1 MRIKRWIVL
10 SLAAALATLMLTGC
24 PWDQDRPGGG
34 ASSQPG
40 GDGVIVVPPGGD
52 DDDDGGDDPPVTY
65 TITAT
70 AGTGGTAQPATQTVT
85 AGQDASVAV
94 AASDGY
100 CIQQIT
106 VDGDVQFTAADA
118 SRTEY
123 TVQFPAVDASHTVE
137 ASFAQV
143 YTVTASIGAGGTV
156 QFDGQPVTDGASA
169 AFRAGDTLTFT
180 VQPNDGY
187 QIASVQADGDVLSG
201 ENGSYTY
208 TVKGDCTI
216 AVTFQK
222 LTYTVTAKVSGTG
235 GKVSVSPD
243 EVEHGGSVTI
253 TVTPNEGYIVD
264 SVQTADGTLL
274 TPNADGTYTLANVTK
289 DQTITVTFQQL
300 TYTVTVTAGAGGTA
314 SVSSKEVGH
323 GDSVTVTVTPEEGYI
338 VDKVDDNGTDVTG
351 QVKNNTY
358 TLTNVTASHNI
369 TVTFQKLTSYMVTTS
384 EQLIAWAEEVRKGN
398 RSLDCTLAADITL
411 TEPWTPVG
419 TDYQNPYTGT
429 FDGNN
434 HTIRGLTVT
443 GSNEYAGL
451 FGYIG
456 SGGTVKNVK
465 LVNVQITSDH
475 QYGYAGGVA
484 GYSRGNIENCSVSGS
499 VSGNSS
505 SNGTSNCVG
514 GVVGQQYGGTI
525 TECSSS
531 AIVKGAN
538 EVGGVAGQTAN
549 ATLTACYATGDVTAE
564 RDPQNN
570 TYAGGVVGYN
580 GASTLTAC
588 YATGNVTGTGTG
600 TGSIYVGGVTG
611 DNASGTLTACYHAKG
626 TVSGPDG
633 ATGGVTG
640 RNYDANVGIP
650 SITACYWQNNQ
661 AQGIGNNQAGTTV
674 ETTQVTDGDWANA
687 VAQMNKALSGTGYS
701 YQQGNPPK
709 LN

>member
-52 DDDDGGDDPPVTY
+52 DDDDGDDPPVTY

-85 AGQDASVAV
+85 AGQGASVAV

-156 QFDGQPVTDGASA
+156 KFNGQPVTDGASA

-180 VQPNDGY
+180 VEPDSGY
-187 QIASVQADGDVLSG
+187 QIASVQAGGDVLSG

-208 TVKGDCTI
+208 TVNSSCTI

-235 GKVSVSPD
+235 GKVSVSP
-243 EVEHGGSVTI
+243 EKVEHGGSVTV
-253 TVTPNEGYIVD
+253 TVTPEEGYTVG
-264 SVQTADGTLL
+264 SVRTADGTSL
-274 TPNADGTYTLANVTK
+274 TLNADGTYTLANVTE
-289 DQTITVTFQQL
+289 DQTITVTFQKQ
-300 TYTVTVTAGAGGTA
+300 TYTVTATVSGTGGKV
-314 SVSSKEVGH
+314 SVSSEKVEH
-323 GDSVTVTVTPEEGYI
+323 GGSVTVTVTPDGGYI

-351 QVKNNTY
+351 QVTNNTY

-369 TVTFQKLTSYMVTTS
+369 TVTFQKLTSYTVTTS
-384 EQLIAWAEEVRKGN
+384 KQLMDWAEEVRNGN

-475 QYGYAGGVA
+475 QYAYVGGVA
-484 GYSRGNIENCSVSGS
+484 GNNDGAIENCSVSGS
-499 VSGNSS
+499 VSGNSTYNSVGGVVGYQWGGSITRCS
-505 SNGTSNCVG
+505 SSATVQGTGGVG
-514 GVVGQQYGGTI
+514 GVVGQTNYG
-525 TECSSS
+525 
-531 AIVKGAN
+531 AK
-538 EVGGVAGQTAN
+538 
-549 ATLTACYATGDVTAE
+549 LTACYATDNVTLVSNGS
-564 RDPQNN
+564 DNY
-570 TYAGGVVGYN
+570 YAGGVVGSN
-580 GASTLTAC
+580 GGSSTLIAC
-588 YATGNVTGTGTG
+588 YATGNVTGSGSGT
-600 TGSIYVGGVTG
+600 IYVGGVTG
-611 DNASGTLTACYHAKG
+611 DNALGTLTACYHATG
-626 TVSGPDG
+626 TVSGPGG
-633 ATGGVTG
+633 ATGGVAG
-640 RNYDANVGIP
+640 RNFKDSMFGGSI
-650 SITACYWQNNQ
+650 ITACYWNGTVTGDN
-661 AQGIGNNQAGTTV
+661 GIGNDMTNAGEATKV
-674 ETTQVTDGDWANA
+674 DGNWADA
-687 VAQMNKALSGTGYS
+687 VKQMNAALSGTGYS

>member
-10 SLAAALATLMLTGC
+10 SLAAVLTTLMLTGC

-52 DDDDGGDDPPVTY
+52 DDDDGDDPPVTY

-70 AGTGGTAQPATQTVT
+70 AGTGGTAQPPSQTVT
-85 AGQDASVAV
+85 AGQNASVAV

-100 CIQQIT
+100 CIRQIT
-106 VDGDVQFTAADA
+106 VDGADQFTAADA

-143 YTVTASIGAGGTV
+143 YTVTARIGEGGTV
-156 QFDGQPVTDGASA
+156 KLGGQPVTDGYSA
-169 AFRAGDTLTFT
+169 AFLAGDTLTFT
-180 VQPNDGY
+180 VEPDDGY
-187 QIASVQADGDVLSG
+187 QIASVQAGGDVLSG

-222 LTYTVTAKVSGTG
+222 LTYTVTATVSGTG

-253 TVTPNEGYIVD
+253 KVTPDEGYIVG
-264 SVQTADGTLL
+264 SVQTADGTPL
-274 TPNADGTYTLANVTK
+274 TLNTDGTYTLDNVTK
-289 DQTITVTFQQL
+289 DQTIIVTFQQQ

-314 SVSSKEVGH
+314 SVSSNEVEH
-323 GDSVTVTVTPEEGYI
+323 GGSVTVTVTPDGGYI
-338 VDKVDDNGTDVTG
+338 VDSVQDNGTDVTG

-358 TLTNVTASHNI
+358 TLTNVTADHDI
-369 TVTFQKLTSYMVTTS
+369 TVTFQKLTSRTVSTP
-384 EQLIAWAEEVRKGN
+384 EQLIAWADEVRNGN
-398 RSLDCTLAADITL
+398 YSLDCTLAADITL
-411 TEPWTPVG
+411 TGNWTPVG
-419 TDYQNPYTGT
+419 TTLANQYTGT
-429 FDGNN
+429 FDGNG
-434 HTIRGLTVT
+434 HTISGLTVT

-484 GYSRGNIENCSVSGS
+484 GNNDGAIENCSVSGS
-499 VSGNSS
+499 VSGNSTYNS
-505 SNGTSNCVG
+505 VG
-514 GVVGQQYGGTI
+514 GVVGYQLGGSI
-525 TECSSS
+525 TGCSSS
-531 AIVKGAN
+531 ATVQGTGS
-538 EVGGVAGQTAN
+538 VGGVAGQTN
-549 ATLTACYATGDVTAE
+549 SGATLTACYSTGNVTLE
-564 RDPQNN
+564 SNN
-570 TYAGGVVGYN
+570 SDNHYAGGVVGSN
-580 GASTLTAC
+580 SFSTLIAC

-611 DNASGTLTACYHAKG
+611 DNASGTLTACYHATG
-626 TVSGPDG
+626 DVTGASGS
-633 ATGGVTG
+633 TGGVTG
-640 RNYDANVGIP
+640 RNFKGSMFGGGI
-650 SITACYWQNNQ
+650 ITACYWQNDQ
-661 AQGIGNNQAGTTV
+661 AEGIGYNQAGTTDG
-674 ETTQVTDGDWANA
+674 TTKVDSGWTDA
-687 VAQMNKALSGTGYS
+687 VAQMNAALSGTGYS
-701 YQQGNPPK
+701 YQQGNPPT

>member
-52 DDDDGGDDPPVTY
+52 DDDDSDDPPVTY

-100 CIQQIT
+100 CIRQIT

-156 QFDGQPVTDGASA
+156 KFNGQPVAGGASA

-180 VQPNDGY
+180 VEPDSGY
-187 QIASVQADGDVLSG
+187 QIASVQAGGDVLSG

-216 AVTFQK
+216 AVIFQK

-235 GKVSVSPD
+235 GNVSVSPD
-243 EVEHGGSVTI
+243 EVEHGGSVT
-253 TVTPNEGYIVD
+253 
-264 SVQTADGTLL
+264 
-274 TPNADGTYTLANVTK
+274 
-289 DQTITVTFQQL
+289 
-300 TYTVTVTAGAGGTA
+300 
-314 SVSSKEVGH
+314 
-323 GDSVTVTVTPEEGYI
+323 VTVTPDGGYI
-338 VDKVDDNGTDVTG
+338 VDKVHDNGTDVTG

-369 TVTFQKLTSYMVTTS
+369 TVTFQKLTSYMVTTP
-384 EQLIAWAEEVRKGN
+384 EQLIAWAEEVRNGN

-429 FDGNN
+429 FDGKG
-434 HTIRGLTVT
+434 HTITGLTVT

-451 FGYIG
+451 FGCIG

-465 LVNVQITSDH
+465 LVNVQITSGY
-475 QYGYAGGVA
+475 QYAYVGGVA
-484 GYSRGNIENCSVSGS
+484 GNNDGAIENCSVSGS
-499 VSGNSS
+499 VSGNSTYNS
-505 SNGTSNCVG
+505 VG
-514 GVVGQQYGGTI
+514 GVVGYQWGGSI
-525 TECSSS
+525 TRCSSS
-531 AIVKGAN
+531 ATVKGTGG
-538 EVGGVAGQTAN
+538 VGGVAGQTNYGAK
-549 ATLTACYATGDVTAE
+549 LTACYATDNVTLVSNGS
-564 RDPQNN
+564 DNY
-570 TYAGGVVGYN
+570 YAGGVVGSN
-580 GASTLTAC
+580 GGSSTLIAC
-588 YATGNVTGTGTG
+588 YATGNVTGSGSGT
-600 TGSIYVGGVTG
+600 IYVGGVTG
-611 DNASGTLTACYHAKG
+611 SNNLGTLTACYHAAE

-633 ATGGVTG
+633 TTGGVTA
-640 RNYDANVGIP
+640 RNYNASVGIP
-650 SITACYWQNNQ
+650 SITACYWENNQ
-661 AQGIGNNQAGTTV
+661 KQGIGDNHAGTG
-674 ETTQVTDGDWANA
+674 ETTKVTDGDWTNA
-687 VAQMNKALSGTGYS
+687 VAQMNKALSGTKWHYNSAGN
-701 YQQGNPPK
+701 NPPT

>member
-10 SLAAALATLMLTGC
+10 SLAAVLTTAMLTGC

-40 GDGVIVVPPGGD
+40 GDSVIVVPPGGD
-52 DDDDGGDDPPVTY
+52 DDDDSDDPPVTY

-70 AGTGGTAQPATQTVT
+70 AGTGGTAQPATQTVA

-156 QFDGQPVTDGASA
+156 KFNGQPVADGASA

-180 VQPNDGY
+180 VEPDSGY
-187 QIASVQADGDVLSG
+187 QIASVQAGGDVLSG

-235 GKVSVSPD
+235 GKVSVSP
-243 EVEHGGSVTI
+243 EKVEHGGSVTV
-253 TVTPNEGYIVD
+253 TVTPEEGYTVD

-274 TPNADGTYTLANVTK
+274 TPNADGTYTLDNVTE
-289 DQTITVTFQQL
+289 DQTITVTFQKQ
-300 TYTVTVTAGAGGTA
+300 TYTVTVTAGTGGTA

-323 GDSVTVTVTPEEGYI
+323 GDSVTVTIAPNDNYEIKSVQ
-338 VDKVDDNGTDVTG
+338 DNGTDVTG

-358 TLTNVTASHNI
+358 TLTNVTADHDI
-369 TVTFQKLTSYMVTTS
+369 TVTFQKLTSRTVSTP
-384 EQLIAWAEEVRKGN
+384 EQLMDWAEEVRKGN

-411 TEPWTPVG
+411 TEDWTPVG
-419 TDYQNPYTGT
+419 ISFVNQYTGT
-429 FDGNN
+429 FDGNGY
-434 HTIRGLTVT
+434 TIRGLTVT

-451 FGYIG
+451 FGYIDD
-456 SGGTVKNVK
+456 SGTVKNVK
-465 LVNVQITSDH
+465 LEDVWITSDH
-475 QYGYAGGVA
+475 QYGNAGGVA

-499 VSGNSS
+499 VS
-505 SNGTSNCVG
+505 SNYSAG
-514 GVVGQQYGGTI
+514 GVVAQQFGNSI
-525 TECSSS
+525 TKCSSS
-531 AIVKGAN
+531 ATVKGTG
-538 EVGGVAGQTAN
+538 EVGGVAGKTDN
-549 ATLTACYATGDVTAE
+549 SATLTACYATGNVTFE
-564 RDPQNN
+564 RASTIN
-570 TYAGGVVGYN
+570 TFAGGVVGFN
-580 GASTLTAC
+580 GTGSILTAC

-640 RNYDANVGIP
+640 RNYNALGDPV
-650 SITACYWQNNQ
+650 ITACYWKNDQDE
-661 AQGIGNNQAGTTV
+661 GIGYNQAGTTV
-674 ETTQVTDGDWANA
+674 ETTKVDGDWTDA
-687 VAQMNKALSGTGYS
+687 VAKMNKALSGTGYS
-701 YQQGNPPK
+701 YRQGNPPK

>member
-10 SLAAALATLMLTGC
+10 SLAAVLTTLMLTGC

-52 DDDDGGDDPPVTY
+52 DDDDGDDPPVTY

-70 AGTGGTAQPATQTVT
+70 AGPGGTAQPPAQTVA
-85 AGQDASVAV
+85 AGQGASVAV

-100 CIQQIT
+100 CIRQIT
-106 VDGDVQFTAADA
+106 VDGAGQFTAADA

-156 QFDGQPVTDGASA
+156 KLGGQTVADGDSA
-169 AFRAGDTLTFT
+169 AFLAGDTLTFT
-180 VQPNDGY
+180 VEPDSGY
-187 QIASVQADGDVLSG
+187 QIASVQAGGDVLSG

-235 GKVSVSPD
+235 GNVSVSPD
-243 EVEHGGSVTI
+243 EVEHGGSVTV
-253 TVTPNEGYIVD
+253 TVTPEEGYTVD

-274 TPNADGTYTLANVTK
+274 TPNADGTYTLDNVTE
-289 DQTITVTFQQL
+289 DQTITVTFQKQ
-300 TYTVTVTAGAGGTA
+300 TYTVTVTAGTGGTA

-323 GDSVTVTVTPEEGYI
+323 GDSVTVTIAPNDNYEIKSVQ
-338 VDKVDDNGTDVTG
+338 DNGTDVTG

-358 TLTNVTASHNI
+358 TLANVTADHDI
-369 TVTFQKLTSYMVTTS
+369 AVTFQKLTSYTVTTS
-384 EQLIAWAEEVRKGN
+384 KQLMDWAEEVRNGN
-398 RSLDCTLAADITL
+398 RSLNCTLAADITL

-429 FDGNN
+429 FDGKG
-434 HTIRGLTVT
+434 HTITGLTVT

-465 LVNVQITSDH
+465 LEDVQIATTNS
-475 QYGYAGGVA
+475 YGYAGGVA
-484 GYSRGNIENCSVSGS
+484 GYSRGTIENCSVSGS
-499 VSGNSS
+499 VS
-505 SNGTSNCVG
+505 SNYSAG
-514 GVVGQQYGGTI
+514 GVVAQQFGNSI
-525 TECSSS
+525 TGCSSS
-531 AIVKGAN
+531 ATVKGTA
-538 EVGGVAGQTAN
+538 EVGGVAGKTDN
-549 ATLTACYATGDVTAE
+549 SATLTACYATGNVTFE
-564 RDPQNN
+564 RASTIN
-570 TYAGGVVGYN
+570 TFAGGVVGSN
-580 GASTLTAC
+580 GGGTLIAC
-588 YATGNVTGTGTG
+588 YATGSVTGTGTG

-611 DNASGTLTACYHAKG
+611 SNDSGTLTACYHAAE

-640 RNYDANVGIP
+640 RNFNASTGIP
-650 SITACYWQNNQ
+650 AITACYWKNDQDE
-661 AQGIGNNQAGTTV
+661 GIGYNQAGTTV
-674 ETTQVTDGDWANA
+674 ETTKVDGDWTDA
-687 VAQMNKALSGTGYS
+687 VAKMNKALSGTGYS

>member
-156 QFDGQPVTDGASA
+156 KFNGQPVADGASA

-180 VQPNDGY
+180 VEPDSGY
-187 QIASVQADGDVLSG
+187 QIASVQAGGDVLSG

-235 GKVSVSPD
+235 GKVSVSP
-243 EVEHGGSVTI
+243 EKVEHGGSVTV
-253 TVTPNEGYIVD
+253 TVTPDEGYTVD
-264 SVQTADGTLL
+264 SVRTADGTLL
-274 TPNADGTYTLANVTK
+274 TPNEDGTYTLANVTE
-289 DQTITVTFQQL
+289 DQTITVTFQQQ
-300 TYTVTVTAGAGGTA
+300 TYTVTAKVNGTGGKV
-314 SVSSKEVGH
+314 SVSSEKVEH
-323 GDSVTVTVTPEEGYI
+323 GGSVTVTVTPEEGYT
-338 VDKVDDNGTDVTG
+338 VGSVQDNGADVTK
-351 QVKNNTY
+351 QVENNTY
-358 TLTNVTASHNI
+358 TLTNVTADHDI
-369 TVTFQKLTSYMVTTS
+369 TVTFQKLTSRTVFTS
-384 EQLIAWAEEVRKGN
+384 EQLMDWAEEVRNGN
-398 RSLDCTLAADITL
+398 YSLDCTLAADITL

-465 LVNVQITSDH
+465 LEDVQITSDH
-475 QYGYAGGVA
+475 QYANVGGVA
-484 GYSRGNIENCSVSGS
+484 GINNGTIENCSVSGRVRGYS
-499 VSGNSS
+499 A
-505 SNGTSNCVG
+505 G
-514 GVVGQQYGGTI
+514 GVVGQQYSGSI
-525 TECSSS
+525 TLCNSS
-531 AIVKGAN
+531 ATVQGTSQ
-538 EVGGVAGQTAN
+538 VGGVVGYTN
-549 ATLTACYATGDVTAE
+549 YGVTLTACYATGDVTAE
-564 RDPQNN
+564 NNN
-570 TYAGGVVGYN
+570 TAGTFFAGGVVGSN
-580 GASTLTAC
+580 GGNLTAC
-588 YATGNVTGTGTG
+588 YATGKVTGG

-611 DNASGTLTACYHAKG
+611 SNDSGTLTACYHAAE

-640 RNYDANVGIP
+640 RNYNASVGIP
-650 SITACYWQNNQ
+650 AITACYWKNDQDE
-661 AQGIGNNQAGTTV
+661 GIGYNQAGTTV
-674 ETTQVTDGDWANA
+674 ETTKVDGDWTDA
-687 VAQMNKALSGTGYS
+687 VAKMNIALSGTGYS

>member
-156 QFDGQPVTDGASA
+156 QFDGQTVADGDSA
-169 AFRAGDTLTFT
+169 AFLAGDTLTFT
-180 VQPNDGY
+180 VEPEKGW
-187 QIASVQADGDVLSG
+187 QIEGVTANGSPLTGT
-201 ENGSYTY
+201 NGSYTY

-222 LTYTVTAKVSGTG
+222 LTYTITANIGTG
-235 GKVSVSPD
+235 GTASISSEK
-243 EVEHGGSVTI
+243 VEHGGSVTI
-253 TVTPNEGYIVD
+253 KVTPDEGYTVG
-264 SVQTADGTLL
+264 SVQTADGTSL
-274 TPNADGTYTLANVTK
+274 TPNEDGTYTLANVTE
-289 DQTITVTFQQL
+289 DQTITVTFQQQ
-300 TYTVTVTAGAGGTA
+300 TYTVTVTAGTGGTA
-314 SVSSKEVGH
+314 SVSSNEVEH
-323 GDSVTVTVTPEEGYI
+323 GGSVTVTVTPDGGYTVGSI
-338 VDKVDDNGTDVTG
+338 QDNGTDVTK
-351 QVKNNTY
+351 QVENNTY
-358 TLTNVTASHNI
+358 TLTNVTADHDI
-369 TVTFQKLTSYMVTTS
+369 TVTFQKLTSRTVSTP
-384 EQLIAWAEEVRKGN
+384 EQLMDWAEEVRKGN

-411 TEPWTPVG
+411 TGNWTPVG
-419 TDYQNPYTGT
+419 TTLANQYTGT
-429 FDGNN
+429 FDGKG
-434 HTIRGLTVT
+434 HTIRGLKVT

-465 LVNVQITSDH
+465 LEDVQITSDH
-475 QYGYAGGVA
+475 QYANAGGVA
-484 GYSRGNIENCSVSGS
+484 GYSQGNIENCSVSGS
-499 VSGNSS
+499 VS
-505 SNGTSNCVG
+505 SNYSAG
-514 GVVGQQYGGTI
+514 GVVAQQFGNSI
-525 TECSSS
+525 TGCSSS
-531 AIVKGAN
+531 ATVKGTA
-538 EVGGVAGQTAN
+538 EVGGVAGKTDN
-549 ATLTACYATGDVTAE
+549 SATLTACYATGNVTFE
-564 RDPQNN
+564 RASTIN
-570 TYAGGVVGYN
+570 TFAGGVVGFN
-580 GASTLTAC
+580 GTGSILTAC

-640 RNYDANVGIP
+640 RNYNALGDPV
-650 SITACYWQNNQ
+650 ITACYWKNDQ
-661 AQGIGNNQAGTTV
+661 AEGIGYNQAGTTV
-674 ETTQVTDGDWANA
+674 ETTKVDGDWTDA
-687 VAQMNKALSGTGYS
+687 VTQMNKALSGTGYS

>member
-10 SLAAALATLMLTGC
+10 SLAAVLTTAMLTGC

-52 DDDDGGDDPPVTY
+52 DDDDGGDLPVTY

-70 AGTGGTAQPATQTVT
+70 AGPGGTAQPPSQTVA

-94 AASDGY
+94 TASDGY

-106 VDGDVQFTAADA
+106 VDGAGQFTAADA

-156 QFDGQPVTDGASA
+156 KLGGQPVADGDSA
-169 AFRAGDTLTFT
+169 AFLADDTLTFT
-180 VQPNDGY
+180 VEPEKGW
-187 QIASVQADGDVLSG
+187 QIEGVTANGSPLT
-201 ENGSYTY
+201 ETNGSYTY

-235 GKVSVSPD
+235 GKVSVSP
-243 EVEHGGSVTI
+243 EKVEHGGSVTV
-253 TVTPNEGYIVD
+253 TVTPEEGYTVD

-274 TPNADGTYTLANVTK
+274 TPNADGTYTLDNVTE
-289 DQTITVTFQQL
+289 DQTITVTFQKQ
-300 TYTVTVTAGAGGTA
+300 TYTVTVTAGTGGTA

-323 GDSVTVTVTPEEGYI
+323 GDSVTVTIAPNDNYEIKSVQ
-338 VDKVDDNGTDVTG
+338 DNGTDVTG

-358 TLTNVTASHNI
+358 TLANVTADHDI
-369 TVTFQKLTSYMVTTS
+369 AVTFQKLTSYTVTTS
-384 EQLIAWAEEVRKGN
+384 KQLMDWAEEVRNGN
-398 RSLDCTLAADITL
+398 RSLNCTLAADITL

-465 LVNVQITSDH
+465 LEDVQIATTNS
-475 QYGYAGGVA
+475 YGYAGGVA
-484 GYSRGNIENCSVSGS
+484 GYSRGTIENCSVSGS
-499 VSGNSS
+499 VS
-505 SNGTSNCVG
+505 SNYSAG
-514 GVVGQQYGGTI
+514 GVVAQQFGNSI
-525 TECSSS
+525 TGCSSS
-531 AIVKGAN
+531 ATVKGTA
-538 EVGGVAGQTAN
+538 EVGGVAGKTDN
-549 ATLTACYATGDVTAE
+549 SATLTACYATGNVTFE
-564 RDPQNN
+564 RASTIN
-570 TYAGGVVGYN
+570 TFAGGVVGSN
-580 GASTLTAC
+580 GGGTLIAC
-588 YATGNVTGTGTG
+588 YATGSVTGTGTG

-611 DNASGTLTACYHAKG
+611 SNDSGTLTACYHAAE

-640 RNYDANVGIP
+640 RNFNASTGIP
-650 SITACYWQNNQ
+650 AITACYWKNDQDE
-661 AQGIGNNQAGTTV
+661 GIGYNQAGTTV
-674 ETTQVTDGDWANA
+674 ETTKVDGDWTDA
-687 VAQMNKALSGTGYS
+687 VAKMNKALSGTGYS
-701 YQQGNPPK
+701 YRQGNPPK

>member
-52 DDDDGGDDPPVTY
+52 DDDDSDDPPVTY

-156 QFDGQPVTDGASA
+156 KFNGQPVADGASA

-180 VQPNDGY
+180 VEPDSGY
-187 QIASVQADGDVLSG
+187 QIASVQAGGDVLSG

-235 GKVSVSPD
+235 GKVSVSP
-243 EVEHGGSVTI
+243 EKVEHGGSVTV
-253 TVTPNEGYIVD
+253 TVTPEEGYTVD

-274 TPNADGTYTLANVTK
+274 TPNADGTYTLDNVTE
-289 DQTITVTFQQL
+289 DQTITVTFQKQ
-300 TYTVTVTAGAGGTA
+300 TYTVTVTAGTGGTA

-323 GDSVTVTVTPEEGYI
+323 GDSVTVTIAPNDNYEIKSVQ
-338 VDKVDDNGTDVTG
+338 DNGTDVTG

-358 TLTNVTASHNI
+358 TLANVTADHDI
-369 TVTFQKLTSYMVTTS
+369 AVTFQKLTSYTVTTS
-384 EQLIAWAEEVRKGN
+384 KQLMDWAEEVRNGN
-398 RSLDCTLAADITL
+398 RSLNCTLAADITL

-429 FDGNN
+429 FDGKG
-434 HTIRGLTVT
+434 HTITGLTVT

-465 LVNVQITSDH
+465 LEDVQIATTNS
-475 QYGYAGGVA
+475 YGYAGGVA
-484 GYSRGNIENCSVSGS
+484 GYSRGTIENCSVSGS
-499 VSGNSS
+499 VS
-505 SNGTSNCVG
+505 SNYSAG
-514 GVVGQQYGGTI
+514 GVVAQQFGNSI
-525 TECSSS
+525 TGCSSS
-531 AIVKGAN
+531 ATVKGTA
-538 EVGGVAGQTAN
+538 EVGGVAGKTDN
-549 ATLTACYATGDVTAE
+549 SATLTACYATGNVTFE
-564 RDPQNN
+564 RASTIN
-570 TYAGGVVGYN
+570 TFAGGVVGSN
-580 GASTLTAC
+580 GGGTLIAC
-588 YATGNVTGTGTG
+588 YATGSVTGTGTG

-611 DNASGTLTACYHAKG
+611 SNDSGTLTACYHAAE

-640 RNYDANVGIP
+640 RNFNASTGIP
-650 SITACYWQNNQ
+650 AITACYWKNDQDE
-661 AQGIGNNQAGTTV
+661 GIGYNQAGTTV
-674 ETTQVTDGDWANA
+674 ETTKVDGDWTDA
-687 VAQMNKALSGTGYS
+687 VAKMNKALSGTGYS

>member
-10 SLAAALATLMLTGC
+10 SLAAVLTTLMLTGC

-52 DDDDGGDDPPVTY
+52 DDDDGNDPPVTY

-70 AGTGGTAQPATQTVT
+70 AGTGGTVQPPAQTVA
-85 AGQDASVAV
+85 AGQDASVTV

-100 CIQQIT
+100 CIRQIT
-106 VDGDVQFTAADA
+106 VDGAGQFTAADA

-156 QFDGQPVTDGASA
+156 KLGGQTVADGDSA
-169 AFRAGDTLTFT
+169 AFLAGDTLTFT
-180 VQPNDGY
+180 VEPDSGY
-187 QIASVQADGDVLSG
+187 QIASVQAGGEVLSG

-253 TVTPNEGYIVD
+253 KVTPDEGYIVG

-274 TPNADGTYTLANVTK
+274 TPNADGTYTLANVTE
-289 DQTITVTFQQL
+289 DQTITVTFQQQ
-300 TYTVTVTAGAGGTA
+300 TYTVTVTAGAGGKA
-314 SVSSKEVGH
+314 SVSPEKVEH
-323 GDSVTVTVTPEEGYI
+323 GGSVTVTVTPDGGYI
-338 VDKVDDNGTDVTG
+338 VDSVQDNGTDVTK
-351 QVKNNTY
+351 QVENNTY
-358 TLTNVTASHNI
+358 TLANVTADHDI
-369 TVTFQKLTSYMVTTS
+369 TVTFQKLTSYTVTTS
-384 EQLIAWAEEVRKGN
+384 KQLMDWAEEVRKGN

-411 TEPWTPVG
+411 TESWTPVG
-419 TDYQNPYTGT
+419 TTSANSYTGT
-429 FDGNN
+429 FDGKG
-434 HTIRGLTVT
+434 HTITGLTVT

-465 LVNVQITSDH
+465 LEDVQITSDH
-475 QYGYAGGVA
+475 QYGNAGGVA

-499 VSGNSS
+499 VS
-505 SNGTSNCVG
+505 SNYSAG
-514 GVVGQQYGGTI
+514 GVVAQQFGNSI
-525 TECSSS
+525 TGCSSS
-531 AIVKGAN
+531 ATVKGTA
-538 EVGGVAGQTAN
+538 EVGGVAGKTDN
-549 ATLTACYATGDVTAE
+549 SATLTACYATGNVTFE
-564 RDPQNN
+564 RASTIN
-570 TYAGGVVGYN
+570 TFAGGVVGFN
-580 GASTLTAC
+580 GTGSILTAC

-640 RNYDANVGIP
+640 RNYNALGDPV
-650 SITACYWQNNQ
+650 ITACYWKNDQ
-661 AQGIGNNQAGTTV
+661 AEGIGYNQAGTTV
-674 ETTQVTDGDWANA
+674 ETTKVDGDWTDA
-687 VAQMNKALSGTGYS
+687 VAKMNIALSGTGYS

>member
-52 DDDDGGDDPPVTY
+52 DDGDSDDPPVTY

-156 QFDGQPVTDGASA
+156 QFDGQTVADGDSA

-180 VQPNDGY
+180 VEPDSGY
-187 QIASVQADGDVLSG
+187 QIASVQAGSEALRG

-208 TVKGDCTI
+208 TVNSSCTI

-235 GKVSVSPD
+235 GKVSVSP
-243 EVEHGGSVTI
+243 EKVEHGGSVTV
-253 TVTPNEGYIVD
+253 TVTPEEGYTVD

-274 TPNADGTYTLANVTK
+274 TPNADGTYTLDNVTE
-289 DQTITVTFQQL
+289 DQTITVTFQKQ
-300 TYTVTVTAGAGGTA
+300 TYTVTVTAGTGGTA

-323 GDSVTVTVTPEEGYI
+323 GDSVTVTIAPNDNYEIKSVQ
-338 VDKVDDNGTDVTG
+338 DNGTDVTG

-358 TLTNVTASHNI
+358 TLANVTADHDI
-369 TVTFQKLTSYMVTTS
+369 AVTFQKLTSYTVTTS
-384 EQLIAWAEEVRKGN
+384 KQLMDWAEEVRNGN
-398 RSLDCTLAADITL
+398 RSLNCTLAADITL

-429 FDGNN
+429 FDGKG
-434 HTIRGLTVT
+434 HTITGLTVT

-465 LVNVQITSDH
+465 LEDVQIATTNS
-475 QYGYAGGVA
+475 YGYAGGVA
-484 GYSRGNIENCSVSGS
+484 GYSRGTIENCSVSGS
-499 VSGNSS
+499 VS
-505 SNGTSNCVG
+505 SNYSAG
-514 GVVGQQYGGTI
+514 GVVAQQFGNSI
-525 TECSSS
+525 TGCSSS
-531 AIVKGAN
+531 ATVKGTG
-538 EVGGVAGQTAN
+538 EVGGVAGKTDN
-549 ATLTACYATGDVTAE
+549 SATLTACYATGNVTFE
-564 RDPQNN
+564 RASTIN
-570 TYAGGVVGYN
+570 TFAGGVVGFN
-580 GASTLTAC
+580 GTGSILTAC

-640 RNYDANVGIP
+640 RNYNALGDPV
-650 SITACYWQNNQ
+650 ITACYWKNDQDE
-661 AQGIGNNQAGTTV
+661 GIGYNQAGTTV
-674 ETTQVTDGDWANA
+674 ETTKVDGDWTDA
-687 VAQMNKALSGTGYS
+687 VTQMNAALSGTGYG
-701 YQQGNPPK
+701 YQQGNPPT

>member
-358 TLTNVTASHNI
+358 TLTNVTADHDI

>member
-24 PWDQDRPGGG
+24 PWGQDRPGGG

-40 GDGVIVVPPGGD
+40 GDGVIVVPPGSD

-123 TVQFPAVDASHTVE
+123 TVQFPAMDASHTVE

-156 QFDGQPVTDGASA
+156 KFNGQPVADGASA
-169 AFRAGDTLTFT
+169 AFRAGDALTFT
-180 VQPNDGY
+180 VEPDSGY
-187 QIASVQADGDVLSG
+187 QIASVLAGSEALRG

-235 GKVSVSPD
+235 GNVSVSPD

-253 TVTPNEGYIVD
+253 TVTPNEGYTVD
-264 SVQTADGTLL
+264 SVRTADGTPL
-274 TPNADGTYTLANVTK
+274 TLNADGTYTLANVTE
-289 DQTITVTFQQL
+289 DQTITVTFQQQ
-300 TYTVTVTAGAGGTA
+300 TYTVTVTAGAGGKA
-314 SVSSKEVGH
+314 SVSSDEVGH
-323 GDSVTVTVTPEEGYI
+323 GGSVTVTVTPDGGYI
-338 VDKVDDNGTDVTG
+338 VDSVQDNGTDVTK
-351 QVKNNTY
+351 QVENNTY

-384 EQLIAWAEEVRKGN
+384 EQLMDWAEEVRKGN

-419 TDYQNPYTGT
+419 TTSANSYTGT
-429 FDGNN
+429 FDGKG
-434 HTIRGLTVT
+434 HTITGLTVT

-465 LVNVQITSDH
+465 LEDVQITSDN
-475 QYGYAGGVA
+475 QYANVGGVA

-499 VSGNSS
+499 VS
-505 SNGTSNCVG
+505 SNYSAG
-514 GVVGQQYGGTI
+514 GVVAQQFGNSI
-525 TECSSS
+525 TKCSSS
-531 AIVKGAN
+531 ATVKGTG
-538 EVGGVAGQTAN
+538 EVGGVAGKTDNSA
-549 ATLTACYATGDVTAE
+549 
-564 RDPQNN
+564 
-570 TYAGGVVGYN
+570 
-580 GASTLTAC
+580 TLTAC
-588 YATGNVTGTGTG
+588 YATGNVTFERASTINTFAGGVVGFNG
-600 TGSIYVGGVTG
+600 TGSILTACYATGNVTGSGSGTIYVGGVTG
-611 DNASGTLTACYHAKG
+611 SNNLGTLTACYHAKG

-633 ATGGVTG
+633 TTGGVTG
-640 RNYDANVGIP
+640 RNFKDSMIGGGI
-650 SITACYWQNNQ
+650 ITACYWGDNGQT
-661 AQGIGNNQAGTTV
+661 QGIGEDQVGTGGTTKV
-674 ETTQVTDGDWANA
+674 DGDWTDA
-687 VAQMNKALSGTGYS
+687 VTQMNKALSGTGYS
-701 YQQGNPPK
+701 YRQGNPPT

>member
-10 SLAAALATLMLTGC
+10 SLAAALTTLMLTGC

-40 GDGVIVVPPGGD
+40 GDGVIVVPPGSD
-52 DDDDGGDDPPVTY
+52 DDDDSDDPPVTY

-156 QFDGQPVTDGASA
+156 KFNGQPVADGASA

-180 VQPNDGY
+180 VEPDSGY
-187 QIASVQADGDVLSG
+187 QIASVQAGGDVLSG

-235 GKVSVSPD
+235 GKVSVSP
-243 EVEHGGSVTI
+243 EKVEHGGSVT
-253 TVTPNEGYIVD
+253 
-264 SVQTADGTLL
+264 
-274 TPNADGTYTLANVTK
+274 
-289 DQTITVTFQQL
+289 
-300 TYTVTVTAGAGGTA
+300 
-314 SVSSKEVGH
+314 
-323 GDSVTVTVTPEEGYI
+323 VTVTPDGGYI

-351 QVKNNTY
+351 QVTNNTY

-369 TVTFQKLTSYMVTTS
+369 TVTFQKLTSYTVTTS
-384 EQLIAWAEEVRKGN
+384 KQLMDWAEEVRNGN

-465 LVNVQITSDH
+465 LEDVQITSDH
-475 QYGYAGGVA
+475 QYANVGGVA
-484 GYSRGNIENCSVSGS
+484 GINNGTIENCSVSGRVRGYS
-499 VSGNSS
+499 A
-505 SNGTSNCVG
+505 G
-514 GVVGQQYGGTI
+514 GVVGQQYSGSI
-525 TECSSS
+525 TLCNSS
-531 AIVKGAN
+531 ATVQGTSQ
-538 EVGGVAGQTAN
+538 VGGVVGYTN
-549 ATLTACYATGDVTAE
+549 YGVTLTACYATGDVTAE
-564 RDPQNN
+564 NNN
-570 TYAGGVVGYN
+570 TAGTFFAGGVVGSN
-580 GASTLTAC
+580 GGNLTAC
-588 YATGNVTGTGTG
+588 YATGKVTGG

-611 DNASGTLTACYHAKG
+611 SNDSGTLTACYHAAE

-640 RNYDANVGIP
+640 RNYNASVGIP
-650 SITACYWQNNQ
+650 AITACYWKNDQDE
-661 AQGIGNNQAGTTV
+661 GIGYNQAGTTV
-674 ETTQVTDGDWANA
+674 ETTKVDGDWTDA
-687 VAQMNKALSGTGYS
+687 VKQMNAALSGTGYS

>member
-10 SLAAALATLMLTGC
+10 SLAAALTTLMLTGC

-52 DDDDGGDDPPVTY
+52 DDDDGDDPPVTY

-106 VDGDVQFTAADA
+106 VDGDVQFAAADA
-118 SRTEY
+118 SQTNY

-156 QFDGQPVTDGASA
+156 KLGGQPVADGDSA
-169 AFRAGDTLTFT
+169 AFLADDTLTFT
-180 VQPNDGY
+180 VEPEKGW
-187 QIASVQADGDVLSG
+187 QIEGVTANGSPLT
-201 ENGSYTY
+201 ETNGSYTY

-222 LTYTVTAKVSGTG
+222 LTYTVTATVNGTGGNVSVSPDEVEHGGSVTIKVTPDEGYTVGSVQTADGTPLTPNEDGTYTLANVTEDQTITVTFQQQTYTVTAKVNGTG
-235 GKVSVSPD
+235 GKVSVSS
-243 EVEHGGSVTI
+243 EKVEHGGSVTI
-253 TVTPNEGYIVD
+253 TVTPNEGYTVG
-264 SVQTADGTLL
+264 SVQDNGAD
-274 TPNADGTYTLANVTK
+274 VTK
-289 DQTITVTFQQL
+289 
-300 TYTVTVTAGAGGTA
+300 
-314 SVSSKEVGH
+314 
-323 GDSVTVTVTPEEGYI
+323 
-338 VDKVDDNGTDVTG
+338 
-351 QVKNNTY
+351 QVENNTY
-358 TLTNVTASHNI
+358 TLTNVTADHDI
-369 TVTFQKLTSYMVTTS
+369 TVTFQKLTSRTVSTP
-384 EQLIAWAEEVRKGN
+384 EQLMDWAEEVRKGN

-411 TEPWTPVG
+411 TEDWTPVG
-419 TDYQNPYTGT
+419 ISFVNQYTGT
-429 FDGNN
+429 FDGNGY
-434 HTIRGLTVT
+434 TIRGLTVT

-451 FGYIG
+451 FGYIDD
-456 SGGTVKNVK
+456 SGTVKNVK
-465 LVNVQITSDH
+465 LEDVWITSDH
-475 QYGYAGGVA
+475 QYGNAGGVA

-499 VSGNSS
+499 VS
-505 SNGTSNCVG
+505 SNYSAG
-514 GVVGQQYGGTI
+514 GVVAQQFGNSI
-525 TECSSS
+525 TKCSSS
-531 AIVKGAN
+531 ATVKGTG
-538 EVGGVAGQTAN
+538 EVGGVAGKTDN
-549 ATLTACYATGDVTAE
+549 SATLTACYATGNVTFE
-564 RDPQNN
+564 RASTIN
-570 TYAGGVVGYN
+570 TFAGGVVGSN
-580 GASTLTAC
+580 GGGTLIAC
-588 YATGNVTGTGTG
+588 YATGSVTGTGTG

-611 DNASGTLTACYHAKG
+611 SNDSGTLTACYHAAE

-640 RNYDANVGIP
+640 RNFNASTGIP
-650 SITACYWQNNQ
+650 AITACYWKNDQDE
-661 AQGIGNNQAGTTV
+661 GIGYNQAGTTV
-674 ETTQVTDGDWANA
+674 ETTKVDGDWTDA
-687 VAQMNKALSGTGYS
+687 VAKMNIALSGTGYS

>member
-52 DDDDGGDDPPVTY
+52 DDDDSDDPPVTY

-156 QFDGQPVTDGASA
+156 QFDGQPVADGDSA
-169 AFRAGDTLTFT
+169 AFLADDTLTFT
-180 VQPNDGY
+180 VEPEKGW
-187 QIASVQADGDVLSG
+187 QIEGVTANGSPLT
-201 ENGSYTY
+201 ETNGSYTY

-222 LTYTVTAKVSGTG
+222 LTYTVTATVNGTG
-235 GKVSVSPD
+235 GNVSVSPD

-253 TVTPNEGYIVD
+253 KVTPDEGYTVG
-264 SVQTADGTLL
+264 SVQTADGTPL
-274 TPNADGTYTLANVTK
+274 TPNEDGTYTLANVTE
-289 DQTITVTFQQL
+289 DQTITVTFQQQ
-300 TYTVTVTAGAGGTA
+300 TYTVTAKVNGTGGKV
-314 SVSSKEVGH
+314 SVSSEKVEH
-323 GDSVTVTVTPEEGYI
+323 GDSVTITVTPNEGYT
-338 VDKVDDNGTDVTG
+338 VGSVQDNGADVTK
-351 QVKNNTY
+351 QVENNTY
-358 TLTNVTASHNI
+358 TLTNVTADHDI
-369 TVTFQKLTSYMVTTS
+369 TVTFQKLTSRTVSTP
-384 EQLIAWAEEVRKGN
+384 EQLMDWAEEVRKGN

-411 TEPWTPVG
+411 TEDWTPVG
-419 TDYQNPYTGT
+419 ISFVNQYTGT
-429 FDGNN
+429 FDGNGY
-434 HTIRGLTVT
+434 TIRGLTVT

-451 FGYIG
+451 FGYIDD
-456 SGGTVKNVK
+456 SGTVKNVK
-465 LVNVQITSDH
+465 LEDVWITSDH
-475 QYGYAGGVA
+475 QYGNAGGVA

-499 VSGNSS
+499 VS
-505 SNGTSNCVG
+505 SNYSAG
-514 GVVGQQYGGTI
+514 GVVAQQFGNSI
-525 TECSSS
+525 TKCSSS
-531 AIVKGAN
+531 ATVKGTG
-538 EVGGVAGQTAN
+538 EVGGVAGKTDN
-549 ATLTACYATGDVTAE
+549 SATLTACYATGNVTFE
-564 RDPQNN
+564 RASTIN
-570 TYAGGVVGYN
+570 TFAGGVVGFN
-580 GASTLTAC
+580 GTGSILTAC

-640 RNYDANVGIP
+640 RNYNALGDPV
-650 SITACYWQNNQ
+650 ITACYWKNDQDE
-661 AQGIGNNQAGTTV
+661 GIGYNQAGTTV
-674 ETTQVTDGDWANA
+674 ETTKVDGGWTDA
-687 VAQMNKALSGTGYS
+687 VKQMNAALSGTGYS

>member
-52 DDDDGGDDPPVTY
+52 DDDDSDDPPVTY

-156 QFDGQPVTDGASA
+156 KFNGQPVADGASA

-180 VQPNDGY
+180 VEPDSGY
-187 QIASVQADGDVLSG
+187 QIASVQAGGDVLSG

-235 GKVSVSPD
+235 GKVSVSP
-243 EVEHGGSVTI
+243 EKVEHGGSVTV
-253 TVTPNEGYIVD
+253 TVTPEEGYTVD

-274 TPNADGTYTLANVTK
+274 TPNADGTYTLDNVTE
-289 DQTITVTFQQL
+289 DQTITVTFQKQ
-300 TYTVTVTAGAGGTA
+300 TYTVTVTAGTGGTA

-323 GDSVTVTVTPEEGYI
+323 GDSVTVTIAPNDNYEIKSVQ
-338 VDKVDDNGTDVTG
+338 DNGTDVTG

-358 TLTNVTASHNI
+358 TLANVTADHDI
-369 TVTFQKLTSYMVTTS
+369 AVTFQKLTSYTVTTS
-384 EQLIAWAEEVRKGN
+384 KQLMDWAEEVRNGN
-398 RSLDCTLAADITL
+398 RSLNCTLAADITL

-429 FDGNN
+429 FDGKG
-434 HTIRGLTVT
+434 HTITGLTVT

-465 LVNVQITSDH
+465 LEDVQIATTNS
-475 QYGYAGGVA
+475 YGYAGGVA
-484 GYSRGNIENCSVSGS
+484 GYSRGTIENCSVSGS
-499 VSGNSS
+499 VS
-505 SNGTSNCVG
+505 SNYSAG
-514 GVVGQQYGGTI
+514 GVVAQQFGNSI
-525 TECSSS
+525 TGCSSS
-531 AIVKGAN
+531 ATVKGTA
-538 EVGGVAGQTAN
+538 EVGGVAGKTDN
-549 ATLTACYATGDVTAE
+549 SATLTACYATGNVTFE
-564 RDPQNN
+564 RASTIN
-570 TYAGGVVGYN
+570 TFAGGVVGSN
-580 GASTLTAC
+580 GGGTLTAC
-588 YATGNVTGTGTG
+588 YATGNVTGSGSGSGT
-600 TGSIYVGGVTG
+600 IYVGGVTG
-611 DNASGTLTACYHAKG
+611 SNDSGTLTACYHAAE

-640 RNYDANVGIP
+640 RNYNASVGIP
-650 SITACYWQNNQ
+650 AITACYWKNDQDE
-661 AQGIGNNQAGTTV
+661 GIGYNQAGTTV
-674 ETTQVTDGDWANA
+674 ETTKVDGDWTDA
-687 VAQMNKALSGTGYS
+687 VTQMNAALSGTGYS

>member
-52 DDDDGGDDPPVTY
+52 DDDDSDDPPVTY

-156 QFDGQPVTDGASA
+156 KFNGQPVADGASA

-180 VQPNDGY
+180 VEPDSGY
-187 QIASVQADGDVLSG
+187 QIASVQAGGDVLSG

-235 GKVSVSPD
+235 GKVSVSP
-243 EVEHGGSVTI
+243 EKVEHGGSVTV
-253 TVTPNEGYIVD
+253 TVTPEEGYTVD

-274 TPNADGTYTLANVTK
+274 TPNADGTYTLDNVTE
-289 DQTITVTFQQL
+289 DQTITVTFQKQ
-300 TYTVTVTAGAGGTA
+300 TYTVTVTAGTGGTA

-323 GDSVTVTVTPEEGYI
+323 GDSVTVTIAPNDNYEIKSVQ
-338 VDKVDDNGTDVTG
+338 DNGTDVTG

-358 TLTNVTASHNI
+358 TLTNVTADHDI
-369 TVTFQKLTSYMVTTS
+369 TVTFQKLTSRTVFTS
-384 EQLIAWAEEVRKGN
+384 EQLMDWAEEVRNGN
-398 RSLDCTLAADITL
+398 RSLNCTLAADITL

-465 LVNVQITSDH
+465 LEDVQIATTNS
-475 QYGYAGGVA
+475 YGYAGGVA
-484 GYSRGNIENCSVSGS
+484 GYSRGTIENCSVSGS
-499 VSGNSS
+499 VS
-505 SNGTSNCVG
+505 SNYSAG
-514 GVVGQQYGGTI
+514 GVVAQQFGNSI
-525 TECSSS
+525 TGCSSS
-531 AIVKGAN
+531 ATVKGTA
-538 EVGGVAGQTAN
+538 EVGGVAGKTDN
-549 ATLTACYATGDVTAE
+549 SATLTACYATGNVTFE
-564 RDPQNN
+564 RASTIN
-570 TYAGGVVGYN
+570 TFAGGVVGSN
-580 GASTLTAC
+580 GGGTLIAC
-588 YATGNVTGTGTG
+588 YATGSVTGTGTG

-611 DNASGTLTACYHAKG
+611 DNASGTLTACYHATG
-626 TVSGPDG
+626 DVTGASGS
-633 ATGGVTG
+633 TGGVTG
-640 RNYDANVGIP
+640 RNFKDSMFGGGI
-650 SITACYWQNNQ
+650 ITACYWQNDQ
-661 AQGIGNNQAGTTV
+661 AQGIGYNQAGTTDG
-674 ETTQVTDGDWANA
+674 TTKVDGDWANA
-687 VAQMNKALSGTGYS
+687 VTQMNAALAGTGYS

>member
-1 MRIKRWIVL
+1 M
-10 SLAAALATLMLTGC
+10 
-24 PWDQDRPGGG
+24 
-34 ASSQPG
+34 
-40 GDGVIVVPPGGD
+40 PPGSD
-52 DDDDGGDDPPVTY
+52 DDGGGGDDPPVTY

-70 AGTGGTAQPATQTVT
+70 AGTGGTAQPPSQTVT

-94 AASDGY
+94 AADGGY

-118 SRTEY
+118 GQTNY

-156 QFDGQPVTDGASA
+156 QFDGQPVADGDSA
-169 AFRAGDTLTFT
+169 AFLAGDTLTFT
-180 VQPNDGY
+180 VEPDSGY
-187 QIASVQADGDVLSG
+187 QIASVQAGGDVLSG

-208 TVKGDCTI
+208 TVKGDCII

-235 GKVSVSPD
+235 GNVSVSPD
-243 EVEHGGSVTI
+243 EVEHGGSVTV
-253 TVTPNEGYIVD
+253 TVTPDGGYIVD
-264 SVQTADGTLL
+264 SVQ
-274 TPNADGTYTLANVTK
+274 
-289 DQTITVTFQQL
+289 
-300 TYTVTVTAGAGGTA
+300 
-314 SVSSKEVGH
+314 
-323 GDSVTVTVTPEEGYI
+323 
-338 VDKVDDNGTDVTG
+338 DNGTDVTG

-358 TLTNVTASHNI
+358 TLANVTADHDI
-369 TVTFQKLTSYMVTTS
+369 AVTFQKLTSHTVSTP

-398 RSLDCTLAADITL
+398 RSLNCTLAADITL

-429 FDGNN
+429 FDGKG
-434 HTIRGLTVT
+434 HTITGLTVT

-465 LVNVQITSDH
+465 LEDVQITSDH
-475 QYGYAGGVA
+475 QYANVGGVA
-484 GYSRGNIENCSVSGS
+484 GYSQGNIENCSVSGS
-499 VSGNSS
+499 VS
-505 SNGTSNCVG
+505 SNYSAG
-514 GVVGQQYGGTI
+514 GVVAQQFGNSI
-525 TECSSS
+525 TGCSSS
-531 AIVKGAN
+531 ATVKGTA
-538 EVGGVAGQTAN
+538 EVGGVAGKTDN
-549 ATLTACYATGDVTAE
+549 SATLTACYATGNVTFE
-564 RDPQNN
+564 RASTIN
-570 TYAGGVVGYN
+570 TFAGGVVGSN
-580 GASTLTAC
+580 GGGTLIAC
-588 YATGNVTGTGTG
+588 YATGSVTGTGTG

-611 DNASGTLTACYHAKG
+611 SNDSGTLTACYHAAE

-640 RNYDANVGIP
+640 RNFKDSMFGGGT
-650 SITACYWQNNQ
+650 ITACYWKNDQDE
-661 AQGIGNNQAGTTV
+661 GIGYNQAGTTV
-674 ETTQVTDGDWANA
+674 ETTKVDGDWTDA
-687 VAQMNKALSGTGYS
+687 VTQMNKALASTGYS

>member
-10 SLAAALATLMLTGC
+10 SLAAVLTTAMLTGC

-40 GDGVIVVPPGGD
+40 EDGVIVVPPGGD
-52 DDDDGGDDPPVTY
+52 DDDDSDDPPVTY

-156 QFDGQPVTDGASA
+156 KFNGQPVADGASA

-180 VQPNDGY
+180 VEPDSGY
-187 QIASVQADGDVLSG
+187 QIAYVQAGSEALRG

-222 LTYTVTAKVSGTG
+222 QTYTVTVTAGTG
-235 GKVSVSPD
+235 GTASVSP
-243 EVEHGGSVTI
+243 EKVEHGGSVTI
-253 TVTPNEGYIVD
+253 KVTPDEGYTVD
-264 SVQTADGTLL
+264 SVQTADGTPL
-274 TPNADGTYTLANVTK
+274 TLNADGTYTLANVTE
-289 DQTITVTFQQL
+289 DQTITVTFQKQ

-314 SVSSKEVGH
+314 SVSSNEVEH
-323 GDSVTVTVTPEEGYI
+323 GGSVTVTVTPDGGYI

-351 QVKNNTY
+351 QVTNNTY
-358 TLTNVTASHNI
+358 TLANVTADHDI
-369 TVTFQKLTSYMVTTS
+369 TVTFQKLTSYTVTTS
-384 EQLIAWAEEVRKGN
+384 EQLMDWAEEVRKGN

-419 TDYQNPYTGT
+419 TTSANSYTGT
-429 FDGNN
+429 FDGKG
-434 HTIRGLTVT
+434 HTITGLTVT

-465 LVNVQITSDH
+465 LEDVQITSDH
-475 QYGYAGGVA
+475 QYGNAGGVA
-484 GYSRGNIENCSVSGS
+484 GYSQGNIENCSVSGS
-499 VSGNSS
+499 VS
-505 SNGTSNCVG
+505 SNYSAG
-514 GVVGQQYGGTI
+514 GVVAQQFGNSI
-525 TECSSS
+525 TKCSSS
-531 AIVKGAN
+531 ATVKGTA
-538 EVGGVAGQTAN
+538 EVGGVAGKTDN
-549 ATLTACYATGDVTAE
+549 SATLTACYATGNVTFE
-564 RDPQNN
+564 RASTIN
-570 TYAGGVVGYN
+570 TFAGGVVGFN
-580 GASTLTAC
+580 GTGSILTAC

-640 RNYDANVGIP
+640 RNYNALGDPV
-650 SITACYWQNNQ
+650 ITACYWKNDQ
-661 AQGIGNNQAGTTV
+661 AEGIGYNQAGTTV
-674 ETTQVTDGDWANA
+674 ETTKVDGDWTDA
-687 VAQMNKALSGTGYS
+687 VTQMNKALASTGYS

>member
-52 DDDDGGDDPPVTY
+52 DDGDSDDPPVTY

-156 QFDGQPVTDGASA
+156 KFNGQPVADGASA

-180 VQPNDGY
+180 VEPDSGY
-187 QIASVQADGDVLSG
+187 QIASVQAGGDVLSG

-235 GKVSVSPD
+235 GKVSVSP
-243 EVEHGGSVTI
+243 EKVEHGGSVTV
-253 TVTPNEGYIVD
+253 TVTPEEGYTVD

-274 TPNADGTYTLANVTK
+274 TPNADGTYTLDNVTE
-289 DQTITVTFQQL
+289 DQTITVTFQKQ
-300 TYTVTVTAGAGGTA
+300 TYTVTVTAGTGGTA

-323 GDSVTVTVTPEEGYI
+323 GDSVTVTIAPNDNYEIKSVQ
-338 VDKVDDNGTDVTG
+338 DNGTDVTG

-358 TLTNVTASHNI
+358 TLANVTADHDI
-369 TVTFQKLTSYMVTTS
+369 AVTFQKLTSYTVTTS
-384 EQLIAWAEEVRKGN
+384 KQLMDWAEEVRNGN
-398 RSLDCTLAADITL
+398 RSLNCTLAADITL

-429 FDGNN
+429 FDGKG
-434 HTIRGLTVT
+434 HTITGLTVT

-451 FGYIG
+451 FGRIG
-456 SGGTVKNVK
+456 SGGTVKNVVLK
-465 LVNVQITSDH
+465 DVQIESDN
-475 QYGYAGGVA
+475 QYGCVGGVA
-484 GYSRGNIENCSVSGS
+484 GNSDGNIENCSVSGS
-499 VSGNSS
+499 VSSRH
-505 SNGTSNCVG
+505 TAG
-514 GVVGQQYGGTI
+514 GVVGSQWGGSI
-525 TECSSS
+525 TGCNSS
-531 AIVKGAN
+531 ATVKGTG
-538 EVGGVAGQTAN
+538 EVGGVAGKTDN
-549 ATLTACYATGDVTAE
+549 SATLTACYATGNVTFE
-564 RDPQNN
+564 RASTIN
-570 TYAGGVVGYN
+570 TFAGGVVGSN
-580 GASTLTAC
+580 GGGTLTAC
-588 YATGNVTGTGTG
+588 YATGNVTGSGSGSGT
-600 TGSIYVGGVTG
+600 IYVGGVTG
-611 DNASGTLTACYHAKG
+611 SNDSGTLTACYHAAE

-640 RNYDANVGIP
+640 RNYNASVGIP
-650 SITACYWQNNQ
+650 AITACYWKNDQDE
-661 AQGIGNNQAGTTV
+661 GIGYNQAGTTV
-674 ETTQVTDGDWANA
+674 ETTKVDGDWTDA
-687 VAQMNKALSGTGYS
+687 VTQMNAALSGTGYS

>member
-24 PWDQDRPGGG
+24 PWGQDRPGGG

-40 GDGVIVVPPGGD
+40 GDGVIVVPPGSD

-123 TVQFPAVDASHTVE
+123 TVQFPAMDASHTVE

-156 QFDGQPVTDGASA
+156 KFNGQPVADGASA
-169 AFRAGDTLTFT
+169 AFRAGDALTFT
-180 VQPNDGY
+180 VEPDSGY
-187 QIASVQADGDVLSG
+187 QIASVLAGSEALRG

-235 GKVSVSPD
+235 GNVSVSPD

-253 TVTPNEGYIVD
+253 TVTPNEGYTVD
-264 SVQTADGTLL
+264 SVRTADGTPL
-274 TPNADGTYTLANVTK
+274 TLNADGTYTLANVTE
-289 DQTITVTFQQL
+289 DQTITVTFQQQ
-300 TYTVTVTAGAGGTA
+300 TYTVTVTAGAGGKA
-314 SVSSKEVGH
+314 SVSSDEVGH
-323 GDSVTVTVTPEEGYI
+323 GGSVTVTVTPDGGYI
-338 VDKVDDNGTDVTG
+338 VDSVQDNGTDVTK
-351 QVKNNTY
+351 QVENNTY

-384 EQLIAWAEEVRKGN
+384 EQLMDWAEEVRKGN

-419 TDYQNPYTGT
+419 TTSANSYTGT
-429 FDGNN
+429 FDGKG
-434 HTIRGLTVT
+434 HTITGLTVT

-465 LVNVQITSDH
+465 LEDVQITSDN
-475 QYGYAGGVA
+475 QYANVGGVA

-499 VSGNSS
+499 VSGNSK

-514 GVVGQQYGGTI
+514 GVVGQQYGGSI
-525 TECSSS
+525 TRCSSS
-531 AIVKGAN
+531 ATVKGAN
-538 EVGGVAGQTAN
+538 EVGGVAGQTN
-549 ATLTACYATGDVTAE
+549 YGATLTACYATGNVTAE
-564 RDPQNN
+564 SDPQNN
-570 TYAGGVVGYN
+570 TYAGGVVGFN
-580 GASTLTAC
+580 GGGTLTAC
-588 YATGNVTGTGTG
+588 YATGSVTVTGSG

-611 DNASGTLTACYHAKG
+611 SNDSGTLTACYHAAE

-640 RNYDANVGIP
+640 RNYNASVGIP
-650 SITACYWQNNQ
+650 AITACYWKNDQDE
-661 AQGIGNNQAGTTV
+661 GIGYNQAGTG
-674 ETTQVTDGDWANA
+674 ETTKVDGDWTDA
-687 VAQMNKALSGTGYS
+687 VTQMNAALASTGYS

>member
-52 DDDDGGDDPPVTY
+52 DDDDGDDPPVTY

-70 AGTGGTAQPATQTVT
+70 AGPGGTAQPPSQTVA

-94 AASDGY
+94 AADGGW
-100 CIQQIT
+100 CIRQIT
-106 VDGDVQFTAADA
+106 VDGDARFTAADA

-143 YTVTASIGAGGTV
+143 YTVTASIGTGGTV
-156 QFDGQPVTDGASA
+156 QFDGQPVADGDSA
-169 AFRAGDTLTFT
+169 AFLAGDTLTFT
-180 VQPNDGY
+180 VEPDSGY
-187 QIASVQADGDVLSG
+187 QIASVQADGEDLSG

-235 GKVSVSPD
+235 GNVSVSPD
-243 EVEHGGSVTI
+243 EVEHGGSVTV
-253 TVTPNEGYIVD
+253 TVTPEEGYTVD
-264 SVQTADGTLL
+264 SVQTADGTPL
-274 TPNADGTYTLANVTK
+274 TLNADGTYTLANVTE
-289 DQTITVTFQQL
+289 DQTITVTFQQQ

-314 SVSSKEVGH
+314 SVSSNEVEH
-323 GDSVTVTVTPEEGYI
+323 GGSVTVTVTPDGGYI

-351 QVKNNTY
+351 QVTNNTY
-358 TLTNVTASHNI
+358 TLANVTADHDI
-369 TVTFQKLTSYMVTTS
+369 TVTFQKLTSYTVTTS
-384 EQLIAWAEEVRKGN
+384 KQLMDWAEEVRKGN

-451 FGYIG
+451 FGCIG

-465 LVNVQITSDH
+465 LEDVQITSDH
-475 QYGYAGGVA
+475 QYGNAGGVA

-499 VSGNSS
+499 VS
-505 SNGTSNCVG
+505 SNYSAG
-514 GVVGQQYGGTI
+514 GVVAQQFGNSI
-525 TECSSS
+525 TKCSSS
-531 AIVKGAN
+531 ATVKGTA
-538 EVGGVAGQTAN
+538 EVGGVAGKTDN
-549 ATLTACYATGDVTAE
+549 SATLTACYATGNVTFE
-564 RDPQNN
+564 RASTIN
-570 TYAGGVVGYN
+570 TFAGGVVGFN
-580 GASTLTAC
+580 GTGSILTAC

-640 RNYDANVGIP
+640 RNYNALGDPV
-650 SITACYWQNNQ
+650 ITACYWKNDQ
-661 AQGIGNNQAGTTV
+661 AEGIGYNQAGTTV
-674 ETTQVTDGDWANA
+674 ETTKVDGDWTDA
-687 VAQMNKALSGTGYS
+687 VAQMNAALSGTGYS

>member
-10 SLAAALATLMLTGC
+10 SLAAVLTTLMLTGC

-52 DDDDGGDDPPVTY
+52 DDDDGDDPPVTY

-70 AGTGGTAQPATQTVT
+70 AGPGGTAQPPAQTVA
-85 AGQDASVAV
+85 AGQGASVAV

-100 CIQQIT
+100 CIRQIT
-106 VDGDVQFTAADA
+106 VDGAGQFTAADA

-156 QFDGQPVTDGASA
+156 KLGGQTVADGDSA
-169 AFRAGDTLTFT
+169 AFLAGDTLTFT
-180 VQPNDGY
+180 VEPDSGY
-187 QIASVQADGDVLSG
+187 QIASVQAGGDVLSG

-235 GKVSVSPD
+235 GKVSVSP
-243 EVEHGGSVTI
+243 EKVEHGGSVTV
-253 TVTPNEGYIVD
+253 TVTPEEGYTVD

-274 TPNADGTYTLANVTK
+274 TPNADGTYTLDNVTE
-289 DQTITVTFQQL
+289 DQTITVTFQKQ
-300 TYTVTVTAGAGGTA
+300 TYTVTVTAGTGGTA

-323 GDSVTVTVTPEEGYI
+323 GDSVTVTIAPNDNYEIKSVQ
-338 VDKVDDNGTDVTG
+338 DNGTDVTG

-358 TLTNVTASHNI
+358 TLANVTADHDI
-369 TVTFQKLTSYMVTTS
+369 AVTFQKLTSYTVTTS
-384 EQLIAWAEEVRKGN
+384 KQLMDWAEEVRNGN
-398 RSLDCTLAADITL
+398 RSLNCTLAADITL

-429 FDGNN
+429 FDGKG
-434 HTIRGLTVT
+434 HTITGLTVT

-465 LVNVQITSDH
+465 LEDVQIATTNS
-475 QYGYAGGVA
+475 YGYAGGVA
-484 GYSRGNIENCSVSGS
+484 GYSRGTIENCSVSGS
-499 VSGNSS
+499 VS
-505 SNGTSNCVG
+505 SNYSAG
-514 GVVGQQYGGTI
+514 GVVAQQFGNSI
-525 TECSSS
+525 TGCSSS
-531 AIVKGAN
+531 ATVKGTA
-538 EVGGVAGQTAN
+538 EVGGVAGKTDN
-549 ATLTACYATGDVTAE
+549 SATLTACYATGNVTFE
-564 RDPQNN
+564 RASTIN
-570 TYAGGVVGYN
+570 TFAGGVVGSN
-580 GASTLTAC
+580 GGGTLIAC
-588 YATGNVTGTGTG
+588 YATGSVTGTGTG

-611 DNASGTLTACYHAKG
+611 SNDSGTLTACYHAAE

-640 RNYDANVGIP
+640 RNFNASTGIP
-650 SITACYWQNNQ
+650 AITACYWKNDQDE
-661 AQGIGNNQAGTTV
+661 GIGYNQAGTTV
-674 ETTQVTDGDWANA
+674 ETTKVDGDWTDA
-687 VAQMNKALSGTGYS
+687 VAKMNKALSGTGYS

>member
-10 SLAAALATLMLTGC
+10 SLAAVLTTAMLTGC

-40 GDGVIVVPPGGD
+40 GDGVIVVLPGGD
-52 DDDDGGDDPPVTY
+52 DDDDGGDLPVTY

-70 AGTGGTAQPATQTVT
+70 AGPGGTAQPPSQTVA

-94 AASDGY
+94 TASDGY

-106 VDGDVQFTAADA
+106 VDGADQFTAADA

-156 QFDGQPVTDGASA
+156 QFDGQTVADGASA

-180 VQPNDGY
+180 VEPDSGY
-187 QIASVQADGDVLSG
+187 QIASVLAGSEALRG

-235 GKVSVSPD
+235 GNVSVSPD

-253 TVTPNEGYIVD
+253 KVTPDEGYIVD

-274 TPNADGTYTLANVTK
+274 TPNADGTYTLDNVTE
-289 DQTITVTFQQL
+289 DQTITVTFQKQ
-300 TYTVTVTAGAGGTA
+300 TYTVTATVSGTGGKV
-314 SVSSKEVGH
+314 SVSSEKVEH
-323 GDSVTVTVTPEEGYI
+323 GGSVTVTVTPDGGYI

-351 QVKNNTY
+351 QVTNNTY

-369 TVTFQKLTSYMVTTS
+369 TVTFQKLTSYTVTTS
-384 EQLIAWAEEVRKGN
+384 KQLMDWAEEVRNGN

-465 LVNVQITSDH
+465 LADVQITSDY
-475 QYGYAGGVA
+475 QYAYVGGVA
-484 GYSRGNIENCSVSGS
+484 GNNDGAIENCSVSGRVRGYS
-499 VSGNSS
+499 A
-505 SNGTSNCVG
+505 G
-514 GVVGQQYGGTI
+514 GVVGQQYSGSI
-525 TECSSS
+525 TLCNSS
-531 AIVKGAN
+531 ATVQGTSQ
-538 EVGGVAGQTAN
+538 VGGVVGYTN
-549 ATLTACYATGDVTAE
+549 YGVTLTACYATGDVTAE
-564 RDPQNN
+564 NNN
-570 TYAGGVVGYN
+570 TAGTFFAGGVVGSN
-580 GASTLTAC
+580 GGNLTAC
-588 YATGNVTGTGTG
+588 YATGKVTGG

-611 DNASGTLTACYHAKG
+611 SNDSGTLTACYHAAE

-640 RNYDANVGIP
+640 RNYNASVGIP
-650 SITACYWQNNQ
+650 AITACYWKNDQDE
-661 AQGIGNNQAGTTV
+661 GIGYNQAGTTV
-674 ETTQVTDGDWANA
+674 ETTKVDGDWTDA
-687 VAQMNKALSGTGYS
+687 VAKMNIALSGTGYS

>member
-52 DDDDGGDDPPVTY
+52 DDDDSDDPPVTY

-118 SRTEY
+118 SQTNY

-156 QFDGQPVTDGASA
+156 QFGGQTVADGDSA
-169 AFRAGDTLTFT
+169 AFLAGDTLTFT
-180 VQPNDGY
+180 VQPDAQY
-187 QIASVQADGDVLSG
+187 KIASVQADGEDLSG

-208 TVKGDCTI
+208 TVKGDCII

-235 GKVSVSPD
+235 GNVSVSPD
-243 EVEHGGSVTI
+243 EVEHGGSVTV
-253 TVTPNEGYIVD
+253 TVTPEEGYTVD
-264 SVQTADGTLL
+264 SVQTADGTPL
-274 TPNADGTYTLANVTK
+274 TLNADGTYTLANVTK
-289 DQTITVTFQQL
+289 DQTITVTFQQQ

-314 SVSSKEVGH
+314 SVSSNEVEH
-323 GDSVTVTVTPEEGYI
+323 GGSVTVTVTPDGGYI
-338 VDKVDDNGTDVTG
+338 VDSVQDNGTDVTK
-351 QVKNNTY
+351 QVENNTY
-358 TLTNVTASHNI
+358 TLTNVTADHDI
-369 TVTFQKLTSYMVTTS
+369 TVTFQKLTSRTVSTPEELMD
-384 EQLIAWAEEVRKGN
+384 WAEEVRKGN

-411 TEPWTPVG
+411 TGNWTPVG
-419 TDYQNPYTGT
+419 TTLANQYTGT
-429 FDGNN
+429 FDGKG
-434 HTIRGLTVT
+434 HTIRGLKVT

-465 LVNVQITSDH
+465 LEDVQIATTNS
-475 QYGYAGGVA
+475 YGYAGGVA
-484 GYSRGNIENCSVSGS
+484 GYSQGNIENCSVSGS
-499 VSGNSS
+499 VSGNSTYNS
-505 SNGTSNCVG
+505 VG
-514 GVVGQQYGGTI
+514 GVVGYQLGGSI
-525 TECSSS
+525 TGCSSS
-531 AIVKGAN
+531 ATVQGTGS
-538 EVGGVAGQTAN
+538 VGGVAGQTN
-549 ATLTACYATGDVTAE
+549 SGATLTACYSTGNVTLE
-564 RDPQNN
+564 SNN
-570 TYAGGVVGYN
+570 SDNNYAGGVVGSN
-580 GASTLTAC
+580 SFSTLIAC

-611 DNASGTLTACYHAKG
+611 DNASGTLTACYHATG
-626 TVSGPDG
+626 DVTGASGS
-633 ATGGVTG
+633 TGGVTG
-640 RNYDANVGIP
+640 RNFKDSMFGGGI
-650 SITACYWQNNQ
+650 ITACYWQNDQ
-661 AQGIGNNQAGTTV
+661 AQGIGYNQAGTTDG
-674 ETTQVTDGDWANA
+674 TTKVDGDWANA
-687 VAQMNKALSGTGYS
+687 VTQMNAALAGTGYS

>member
-52 DDDDGGDDPPVTY
+52 DDDDSDDPPVTY

-143 YTVTASIGAGGTV
+143 YTVTARIGEGGTV
-156 QFDGQPVTDGASA
+156 KLGGQSVTDGDSA
-169 AFRAGDTLTFT
+169 AFLADDTLTFT
-180 VQPNDGY
+180 VEPEKGW
-187 QIASVQADGDVLSG
+187 QIEGVTANGSPLTGT
-201 ENGSYTY
+201 NGSYTY

-222 LTYTVTAKVSGTG
+222 LTYTITANIGAGGTASISSE
-235 GKVSVSPD
+235 K
-243 EVEHGGSVTI
+243 VEHGGSVTV
-253 TVTPNEGYIVD
+253 TVTPDEGYTVG
-264 SVQTADGTLL
+264 SVQTAGGTSL
-274 TPNADGTYTLANVTK
+274 TLNADGTYTLANVTE
-289 DQTITVTFQQL
+289 DQTITVTFQQQ
-300 TYTVTVTAGAGGTA
+300 TYTVTAKVNGTGGKV
-314 SVSSKEVGH
+314 SVSSEKVGH
-323 GDSVTVTVTPEEGYI
+323 GGSVTVTVTPEEGYT
-338 VDKVDDNGTDVTG
+338 VGSVQDNGADVTD
-351 QVKNNTY
+351 QVTNNTY
-358 TLTNVTASHNI
+358 TLTNVTASHTI

-384 EQLIAWAEEVRKGN
+384 EQLMDWAEEVRNGN

-429 FDGNN
+429 FDGKG
-434 HTIRGLTVT
+434 HTITGLTVT

-465 LVNVQITSDH
+465 LEKVQITSDY
-475 QYGYAGGVA
+475 QYAYAGGVA
-484 GYSRGNIENCSVSGS
+484 GMNDGTIENCSVSGS
-499 VSGNSS
+499 VSGNSTYNS
-505 SNGTSNCVG
+505 VG
-514 GVVGQQYGGTI
+514 GVVGCQWGGSI
-525 TECSSS
+525 TGCSSS
-531 AIVKGAN
+531 ATVKGTA
-538 EVGGVAGQTAN
+538 EVGGVAGKTDN
-549 ATLTACYATGDVTAE
+549 SATLTACYATGNVTFE
-564 RDPQNN
+564 RASTIN
-570 TYAGGVVGYN
+570 TFAGGVVGSN
-580 GASTLTAC
+580 GGGTLIAC
-588 YATGNVTGTGTG
+588 YATGSVTGTGTG

-611 DNASGTLTACYHAKG
+611 SNDSGTLTACYHAAE

-640 RNYDANVGIP
+640 RNFNASTGIP
-650 SITACYWQNNQ
+650 AITACYWKNDQDE
-661 AQGIGNNQAGTTV
+661 GIGYNQAGTTV
-674 ETTQVTDGDWANA
+674 ETTKVDGDWTDA
-687 VAQMNKALSGTGYS
+687 VAKMNKALSGTGYS

>member
-52 DDDDGGDDPPVTY
+52 DDDDSDDPPVTY

-156 QFDGQPVTDGASA
+156 KFNGQPVADGASA

-180 VQPNDGY
+180 VEPDSGY
-187 QIASVQADGDVLSG
+187 QIASVQAGGDVLSG

-235 GKVSVSPD
+235 GKVSVSP
-243 EVEHGGSVTI
+243 EKVEHGG
-253 TVTPNEGYIVD
+253 
-264 SVQTADGTLL
+264 
-274 TPNADGTYTLANVTK
+274 
-289 DQTITVTFQQL
+289 
-300 TYTVTVTAGAGGTA
+300 
-314 SVSSKEVGH
+314 
-323 GDSVTVTVTPEEGYI
+323 SVTVTVTPEEGYT
-338 VDKVDDNGTDVTG
+338 VDSVRTADGTLLTPNEDGTYTLANVTEDQTITVTFQQQTYTVTAKVNGTGGKVSVSSEKVEHGGSVTVTVTPEEGYTVGSVQDNGADVTK
-351 QVKNNTY
+351 QVENNTY
-358 TLTNVTASHNI
+358 TLTNVTADHDI
-369 TVTFQKLTSYMVTTS
+369 TVTFQKLTSRTVFTS
-384 EQLIAWAEEVRKGN
+384 EQLMDWAEEVRNGN
-398 RSLDCTLAADITL
+398 YSLDCTLAADITL
-411 TEPWTPVG
+411 TGNWTPVG
-419 TDYQNPYTGT
+419 ISFTNSYTGT

-434 HTIRGLTVT
+434 HTIRGLTVK
-443 GSNEYAGL
+443 GSDEYAGL

-465 LVNVQITSDH
+465 LADVQITSDY
-475 QYGYAGGVA
+475 QYAYVGGVA
-484 GYSRGNIENCSVSGS
+484 GNNDGAIENCSVSGS
-499 VSGNSS
+499 VSGNSTYNS
-505 SNGTSNCVG
+505 VG
-514 GVVGQQYGGTI
+514 GVVGYQLGGSI
-525 TECSSS
+525 TGCSSS
-531 AIVKGAN
+531 ATVQGTGS
-538 EVGGVAGQTAN
+538 VGGVAGQTN
-549 ATLTACYATGDVTAE
+549 SGATLTACYSTGNVTLE
-564 RDPQNN
+564 SNN
-570 TYAGGVVGYN
+570 SDNNYAGGVVGSN
-580 GASTLTAC
+580 SFSTLIAC

-611 DNASGTLTACYHAKG
+611 DNASGTLTACYHATG
-626 TVSGPDG
+626 DVTGASGS
-633 ATGGVTG
+633 TGGVTG
-640 RNYDANVGIP
+640 RNFKDSMFGGGI
-650 SITACYWQNNQ
+650 ITACYWQNDQ
-661 AQGIGNNQAGTTV
+661 AQGIGYNQAGTTDG
-674 ETTQVTDGDWANA
+674 TTKVDGDWANA
-687 VAQMNKALSGTGYS
+687 VTQMNAALAGTGYS

>member
-156 QFDGQPVTDGASA
+156 KFNGQPVADGASA

-180 VQPNDGY
+180 VEPDSGY
-187 QIASVQADGDVLSG
+187 QIASVQAGSEALRG

-222 LTYTVTAKVSGTG
+222 
-235 GKVSVSPD
+235 
-243 EVEHGGSVTI
+243 
-253 TVTPNEGYIVD
+253 
-264 SVQTADGTLL
+264 Q
-274 TPNADGTYTLANVTK
+274 
-289 DQTITVTFQQL
+289 
-300 TYTVTVTAGAGGTA
+300 TYTVTVTAGTGGTA

-323 GDSVTVTVTPEEGYI
+323 GGSVTVTIAPNDNYEIKSVQ
-338 VDKVDDNGTDVTG
+338 DNGTDVTG

-358 TLTNVTASHNI
+358 TLANVTADHDI
-369 TVTFQKLTSYMVTTS
+369 TVTFQKLTSYTVTTS
-384 EQLIAWAEEVRKGN
+384 EQLMDWAEEVRNGN
-398 RSLDCTLAADITL
+398 RSLNCTLAADITL

-451 FGYIG
+451 FGCIG

-465 LVNVQITSDH
+465 LEDVQITNDN
-475 QYGYAGGVA
+475 QYANAGGVA
-484 GYSRGNIENCSVSGS
+484 GRTNSG
-499 VSGNSS
+499 
-505 SNGTSNCVG
+505 
-514 GVVGQQYGGTI
+514 
-525 TECSSS
+525 
-531 AIVKGAN
+531 
-538 EVGGVAGQTAN
+538 
-549 ATLTACYATGDVTAE
+549 ATLTACYATGNVTLE
-564 RDPQNN
+564 SNGSDN
-570 TYAGGVVGYN
+570 YFAGGVVGSN
-580 GASTLTAC
+580 GGGTLTAC
-588 YATGNVTGTGTG
+588 YATGSVTGTGTG

-611 DNASGTLTACYHAKG
+611 TNDFGTLTACYHAKG

-633 ATGGVTG
+633 TTGGVTG
-640 RNYDANVGIP
+640 RNFKDSMIGGGI
-650 SITACYWQNNQ
+650 ITACYWQNDQ
-661 AQGIGNNQAGTTV
+661 DEGIGYNQAGITV
-674 ETTQVTDGDWANA
+674 ETTKVDGDWTDA
-687 VAQMNKALSGTGYS
+687 VAKMNKALSSTGYS

>member
-1 MRIKRWIVL
+1 MTDKNRTY
-10 SLAAALATLMLTGC
+10 LAIDLKSYYASAECAARNLDPLTTNL
-24 PWDQDRPGGG
+24 
-34 ASSQPG
+34 
-40 GDGVIVVPPGGD
+40 VV
-52 DDDDGGDDPPVTY
+52 
-65 TITAT
+65 
-70 AGTGGTAQPATQTVT
+70 
-85 AGQDASVAV
+85 
-94 AASDGY
+94 
-100 CIQQIT
+100 
-106 VDGDVQFTAADA
+106 ADA

-156 QFDGQPVTDGASA
+156 KFNGQPVADGASA

-180 VQPNDGY
+180 VEPDSGY
-187 QIASVQADGDVLSG
+187 QIASVQAGGDVLSG

-235 GKVSVSPD
+235 GKVSLSP
-243 EVEHGGSVTI
+243 EKVEHGGSVTV
-253 TVTPNEGYIVD
+253 TVTPEEGYTVD

-274 TPNADGTYTLANVTK
+274 TPNADGTYTLDNVTE
-289 DQTITVTFQQL
+289 DQTITVTFQKQ
-300 TYTVTVTAGAGGTA
+300 TYTVTVTAGTGGTA

-323 GDSVTVTVTPEEGYI
+323 GGSVTVTVTPDGGYI

-351 QVKNNTY
+351 QVTNNTY

-369 TVTFQKLTSYMVTTS
+369 TVTFQKLTSYTVTTS
-384 EQLIAWAEEVRKGN
+384 KQLMDWAEEVRNGN

-465 LVNVQITSDH
+465 LEDVQITSDH
-475 QYGYAGGVA
+475 QYANVGGVA
-484 GYSRGNIENCSVSGS
+484 GINNGTIENCSVSGRVRGYS
-499 VSGNSS
+499 A
-505 SNGTSNCVG
+505 G
-514 GVVGQQYGGTI
+514 GVVGQQYSGSI
-525 TECSSS
+525 TLCNSS
-531 AIVKGAN
+531 ATVQGTSQ
-538 EVGGVAGQTAN
+538 VGGVVGYTN
-549 ATLTACYATGDVTAE
+549 YGVTLTACYATGDVTAE
-564 RDPQNN
+564 NNN
-570 TYAGGVVGYN
+570 TAGTFFAGGVVGSN
-580 GASTLTAC
+580 GGNLTAC
-588 YATGNVTGTGTG
+588 YATGKVTGG

-611 DNASGTLTACYHAKG
+611 SNDSGTLTACYHAAE

-640 RNYDANVGIP
+640 RNYNASVGIP
-650 SITACYWQNNQ
+650 AITACYWKNDQDE
-661 AQGIGNNQAGTTV
+661 GIGYNQAGTTV
-674 ETTQVTDGDWANA
+674 ETTKVDGDWTDA
-687 VAQMNKALSGTGYS
+687 VKQMNAALSGTGYS